1 MGKIGKSHSASTVVF
16 MDRFADIPRSLPE
29 ARAKL
34 RDGLGE
40 CASFILA
47 APCSALCSALC
58 WVLGRARA
66 AIEAMTAFI
75 ALHRGAIGLIGDL
88 CGIAGFVLALVQL
101 LF

>member
-34 RDGLGE
+34 RE

>member
-1 MGKIGKSHSASTVVF
+1 M
-16 MDRFADIPRSLPE
+16 E
-29 ARAKL
+29 
-34 RDGLGE
+34 
-40 CASFILA
+40 
-47 APCSALCSALC
+47 
-58 WVLGRARA
+58 W

>member
-1 MGKIGKSHSASTVVF
+1 MGKVGKSHSASTVVF

-34 RDGLGE
+34 RGGLGE
-40 CASFILA
+40 CASFVFA
-47 APCSALCSALC
+47 SPCSALC